1 MADTLAGWTASMGA
15 RLLSSTG
22 EASDHGE
29 SLSSQASDND
39 SSHDEQH
46 DVSALTICSVGCARP
61 QRLPTRYPS
70 HWNDGERTHASR
82 GGDRGE
88 KKLCFFVKI
97 VCRSTSYTVAVA
109 KTEQERFSFLDTTS
123 TNAPPQACWPSS
135 LAALQRPRPSKQM
148 VALIPRSK
156 STGPLVVG
164 NHGRL
169 GYPLHIVVLCAL
181 S

>member
-1 MADTLAGWTASMGA
+1 MGA

-61 QRLPTRYPS
+61 QRLPTRFPS
-70 HWNDGERTHASR
+70 HWNDGERTHSHARTHIKVEEATEGRKNSV
-82 GGDRGE
+82 
-88 KKLCFFVKI
+88 VKI
-97 VCRSTSYTVAVA
+97 VCRSTLHSTAVA
-109 KTEQERFSFLDTTS
+109 KTEQERFSFSGHNIDER
-123 TNAPPQACWPSS
+123 PPQACWPSS
-135 LAALQRPRPSKQM
+135 LAALQRTSPSKQM
-148 VALIPRSK
+148 VALKPRSK
-156 STGPLVVG
+156 STGPRVVG

-169 GYPLHIVVLCAL
+169 GYPCIL
-181 S
+181 